1 MSGHSKW
8 ATIKRKKG
16 TADAKRGQLFT
27 RLAREIVLAAR
38 EGGGD
43 QDSNFKLRLAVEK
56 ARANNMPKENVER
69 AIKRGTGEDKEGGAI
84 EQVTY
89 EGYAPHGIAL
99 LIEVV
104 TDNRNRAVSEIRRIL
119 TRAGG
124 NLGEGGS
131 VAWQFARKAYFSL
144 PAEGKNP
151 DKIFEMAVDAG
162 AEDVQIGKEA
172 IEIFAPVEAF
182 KTVSERLHK
191 ENIAPDESALRMEP
205 TQQTELDPDQ
215 TVQVMKVIEQLE
227 ELDDVSTVYSN
238 LVVTD
243 EAVAA
248 METAA

>member
-8 ATIKRKKG
+8 STIKRKKG
-16 TADAKRGQLFT
+16 AADAKRGQLFT

-43 QDSNFKLRLAVEK
+43 PESNFKLRLAIDK
-56 ARANNMPKENVER
+56 ARANNMPKDNVER

-99 LIEVV
+99 MIEVV
-104 TDNRNRAVSEIRRIL
+104 TDNRNRAVADVRRVL

-124 NLGEGGS
+124 SLGEGGS
-131 VAWQFARKAYFSL
+131 VAWQFSRKAYFSI
-144 PAEGKNP
+144 PAEGQNP
-151 DKIFEMAVDAG
+151 DAVFELAVDAG
-162 AEDVQIGKEA
+162 ADDVQIGKDA
-172 IEIFAPVEAF
+172 IEIFAPVESF
-182 KTVSERLHK
+182 KSISDRLSQ
-191 ENIAPDESALRMEP
+191 EEIAPEESSLRMEP
-205 TQQTELDPDQ
+205 NQHTELDPEQ
-215 TVQVMKVIEQLE
+215 TVQVMKVIESLE
-227 ELDDVSTVYSN
+227 ELDDVNTVFSN
-238 LVVTD
+238 LMVTD

>member
-16 TADAKRGQLFT
+16 AADAKRGQLFT

-43 QDSNFKLRLAVEK
+43 PESNFKLRLAVDK

-104 TDNRNRAVSEIRRIL
+104 TDNRNRAVAELRRIL

-124 NLGEGGS
+124 NLGESGS
-131 VAWQFARKAYFSL
+131 VAWQFARKAYFSF
-144 PAEGKNP
+144 PAEGLNP
-151 DKIFEMAVDAG
+151 DKVFEMAVDAG
-162 AEDVQIGKEA
+162 AEDVQVGKET

-182 KTVSERLHK
+182 KGISERLRIEK
-191 ENIAPDESALRMEP
+191 ITPEESALRMEP
-205 TQQTELDPDQ
+205 NQQTELDPEQ

-227 ELDDVSTVYSN
+227 ELDDVTTVYST
-238 LVVTD
+238 LLVTD